1 MPQGIIQAAVA
12 CQETRVGLA
21 RPFRKRR
28 QFVRRR
34 GGDSVA
40 KRSLLAIRT
49 HRAPARLAVASNSK
63 RCGLNLTGRQHTLL
77 LQKLQRLQLQKAR
90 HLLAQQRTFVCVCAL
105 CVCVCVCVR
114 VCVCV
119 CVCVWC
125 VRVCRLMVS
134 VCAHCYVMNA
144 CLYGCREPLA
154 STSTSSIATTAP
166 SPTPT
171 PAPTVVI
178 TIKLLFLASQEY
190 IDERKALIEQVEI
203 LGRES
208 QLTRLNV

>member
-1 MPQGIIQAAVA
+1 
-12 CQETRVGLA
+12 
-21 RPFRKRR
+21 
-28 QFVRRR
+28 
-34 GGDSVA
+34 
-40 KRSLLAIRT
+40 
-49 HRAPARLAVASNSK
+49 
-63 RCGLNLTGRQHTLL
+63 
-77 LQKLQRLQLQKAR
+77 
-90 HLLAQQRTFVCVCAL
+90 
-105 CVCVCVCVR
+105 
-114 VCVCV
+114 
-119 CVCVWC
+119 
-125 VRVCRLMVS
+125 
-134 VCAHCYVMNA
+134 
-144 CLYGCREPLA
+144 LA